1 MTREQAIDEATK
13 VWRRADIT
21 TGGSIIQILEKLGL
35 VRFRASSRC
44 RPRVTPCRTY
54 KLTVTVELIDG
65 GKLRRGGHLPRG
77 GRLLREHRA
86 PGACAPSNP
95 LRGVWYKPLPR
106 SPIRA
111 RMISGPSGERGRHP
125 PISVPSRPRESA
137 PPDLGPLP
145 DEGGR
150 HPPIRRG
157 GPLTVERIDGGKLR
171 ATRATW
177 AVRGPSDETGRE

>member
-77 GRLLREHRA
+77 GRLTFV
-86 PGACAPSNP
+86 N
-95 LRGVWYKPLPR
+95 
-106 SPIRA
+106 I
-111 RMISGPSGERGRHP
+111 ERQAH
-125 PISVPSRPRESA
+125 A
-137 PPDLGPLP
+137 
-145 DEGGR
+145 
-150 HPPIRRG
+150 
-157 GPLTVERIDGGKLR
+157 LR
-171 ATRATW
+171 ATRSGGCGTSPSRA
-177 AVRGPSDETGRE
+177 ARSGRG